1 VRDYIIVAL
10 QVPAAIAATAVT
22 DAIPPYGHQSVTSRI
37 LRSG

>member
-22 DAIPPYGHQSVTSRI
+22 DAIPLTVINR
-37 LRSG
+37 